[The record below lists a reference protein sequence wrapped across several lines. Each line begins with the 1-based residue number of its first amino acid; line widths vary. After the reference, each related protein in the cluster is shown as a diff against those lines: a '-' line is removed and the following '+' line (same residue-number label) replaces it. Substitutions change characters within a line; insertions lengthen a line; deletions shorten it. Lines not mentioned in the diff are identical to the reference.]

1 MEIPLLAKKP
11 LRNVSK
17 TPPCSISVARY
28 NKTSSEMLSVISSAF
43 TLSSCLSSFRRSIKC
58 ILAVHR
64 DRCSRLSL
72 SLKAI
77 GLVSASE
84 TSVDSDTEVYSSAT
98 HVNT

>member
-28 NKTSSEMLSVISSAF
+28 DKTSSEMLSVISSAF
-43 TLSSCLSSFRRSIKC
+43 TLSSFRMLIKC

-64 DRCSRLSL
+64 DRCGRLSL